1 MNMYIHIRNAVQSYS
16 KEPTNNNRDA
26 GNGGNTQKSNMP
38 EAKLPL
44 FMASEE
50 GS

>member
-1 MNMYIHIRNAVQSYS
+1 MYINRRSAVQSDS
-16 KEPTNNNRDA
+16 KDTNNNRDA
-26 GNGGNTQKSNMP
+26 GNVGNTTESNMP

-50 GS
+50 GY